1 MDDFGRAERKK
12 TLDKGREVAVKK
24 RNDNIALRAEARRN
38 KRMGIKDKGK
48 KDGGQGKGKKGKGTG
63 RPGFEG
69 GRKEKTRKA

>member
-48 KDGGQGKGKKGKGTG
+48 KDGGLGKG
-63 RPGFEG
+63 
-69 GRKEKTRKA
+69 